1 MSKESHELA
10 IVPQLTEQGMEV
22 NAAKKLLADYG
33 LPMVEV
39 GELIEKANTIEVAD
53 ESDTASMKAARET
66 RLAIRTHRIAFEKR
80 HDELKADSLAYGR
93 AVDLVQRVGLE
104 MLKPV
109 EDALKDKEEYAQR
122 LEEARREKR
131 IAERTAEL
139 QKYTDDVSVYNF
151 ADMADDAFQL
161 LLDQVKAAYDARIA
175 AEKAAKEKAEQEA
188 KAEEEARLAAQKK
201 AEEAAKVARAKAR
214 KEAEKRKEAEEKL
227 AAERAEQ
234 AEKERVAAEKLAAE
248 QAEKQKLIDAENAR
262 KAAQA
267 EADRKIQEAA
277 RKAAA
282 APDKDKLRIYLDK
295 LADVEVDELTTP
307 EAIKV
312 YEQIQEH
319 FAKCYDQYVNA
330 VEKL

>member
-1 MSKESHELA
+1 MSNSHELA
-10 IVPQLTEQGMEV
+10 IVPQLTENGMAV
-22 NAAKKLLADYG
+22 DQAKKLLSDYG

-39 GELIEKANTIEVAD
+39 GELIEKAQTIEVKD

-66 RLAIRTHRIAFEKR
+66 RLAIRTHRIAFEKK

-93 AVDLVQRVGLE
+93 AVDLVQRVGLD

-131 IAERTAEL
+131 IAERTQKL
-139 QKYTDDVSVYNF
+139 QQYTDDVSVYNF

-175 AEKAAKEKAEQEA
+175 AEKAA
-188 KAEEEARLAAQKK
+188 EEARIAEEQRIEQERVAAQKK

-214 KEAEKRKEAEEKL
+214 AEAEKRKAAEDKL

-234 AEKERVAAEKLAAE
+234 AEKDRIAAEKLAAE
-248 QAEKQKLIDAENAR
+248 QAEKQKLVDAENAR
-262 KAAQA
+262 KAEQA

-277 RKAAA
+277 KKAAA
-282 APDKDKLRIYLDK
+282 APDKDKLRIYLDN
-295 LADVEVDELTTP
+295 LAAVEVDNLTSP

-312 YEQIQEH
+312 YEQIQDH
-319 FAKCYDQYVNA
+319 FAKVYEQYVNA